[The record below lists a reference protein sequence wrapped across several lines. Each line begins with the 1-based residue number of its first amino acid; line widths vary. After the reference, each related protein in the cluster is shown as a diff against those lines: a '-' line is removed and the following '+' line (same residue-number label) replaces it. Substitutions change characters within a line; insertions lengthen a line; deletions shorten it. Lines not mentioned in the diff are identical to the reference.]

1 MNKMKKG
8 LSVLLTSALLVVPFS
23 SMANA
28 EVQYKVY
35 VDGKEYNKTYLNYE
49 TPTKTYRIKDIYS
62 WYKTYIKY
70 YPNQPLP
77 IPIEIVEVNPDSGN
91 APAPKPEPKPIP
103 APQPAPKPDPKPVPV
118 PQPAP
123 QPEPQPT
130 PQPVPTP
137 QPAPQQPVETG
148 KYQAGVYQMLELI
161 NAERAKVG
169 AAPLQLHD
177 GLMPVAQEKSEDM
190 VRNKYFSHTSPT
202 YGSPFDMMKQFG
214 ISYSTAGENIAINAS
229 VQKAHVAFMSSDG
242 HRKNILNPNFT
253 HIGIGIAKDTTNYN
267 SYKITQMFIKA
278 K

>member
-23 SMANA
+23 SMASA

-35 VDGKEYNKTYLNYE
+35 LEGKEYNKTYLNYE
-49 TPTKTYRIKDIYS
+49 TPTKTYRISNIVS

-77 IPIEIVEVNPDSGN
+77 IPIEIKEINSGGET
-91 APAPKPEPKPIP
+91 APAPKPAP
-103 APQPAPKPDPKPVPV
+103 APTPQPVPTPDPKPVPV
-118 PQPAP
+118 PTPAP
-123 QPEPQPT
+123 QPVPQPA
-130 PQPVPTP
+130 
-137 QPAPQQPVETG
+137 PAPQQPVETG
-148 KYQAGVYQMLELI
+148 KYQAGVYEMLELI
-161 NAERAKVG
+161 NVERGKVG
-169 AAPLQLHD
+169 AAPLQLHE

-190 VRNKYFSHTSPT
+190 VRNKYFSHTSPS

-214 ISYSTAGENIAINAS
+214 ISYSTAGENIAINSS
-229 VQKAHVAFMSSDG
+229 VKRAHVSFMGSDG
-242 HRKNILNPNFT
+242 HRKNILNPSFT
-253 HIGIGIAKDTTNYN
+253 HIGIGIAKDPTNYN